1 MSAWCW
7 YPSVCKAWGAQHLN
21 RLGLFAVLFGLAAM
35 ASYWLYAAT
44 AEQPL
49 FSLALFRTSTF
60 AIGIWGNL
68 FARLGSGAMPFLT
81 RCFPATGARLLPSK
95 AGMTMIPTV
104 IGAMLTKTL
113 VNKLIPRI
121 GYRRILI
128 GNTLALGAAIASFY
142 FIDNQ
147 VPPRRNA
154 GVAGGL
160 WRHQLPAISPP

>member
-1 MSAWCW
+1 
-7 YPSVCKAWGAQHLN
+7 
-21 RLGLFAVLFGLAAM
+21 M

-49 FSLALFRTSTF
+49 FSLALFKTSTF

-81 RCFPATGARLLPSK
+81 PLFLQLGLGFPRK

-128 GNTLALGAAIASFY
+128 GNTLALGAMIASFY

-147 VPPRRNA
+147 VPH
-154 GVAGGL
+154 GVLLVWLAVFG
-160 WRHQLPAISPP
+160 AINSCNFPP